1 MAASIRLS
9 AAGRSVLTRPFS
21 LHAASLLKFK
31 RSVNKVNM
39 MGAMDSLPLHY
50 FKDHQKYAGK
60 DKLPKP
66 DRMRQKRILESLHMQ
81 FSSMLEDVEFL
92 HRCFTLLD
100 GDDDGKIDPTELGR
114 WIAVLS
120 DGEAP
125 SNEDLKD
132 AVDKMPM
139 LTGTRGALGEFLGAI
154 KRRSCREYLL
164 TDCL

>member
-1 MAASIRLS
+1 
-9 AAGRSVLTRPFS
+9 
-21 LHAASLLKFK
+21 
-31 RSVNKVNM
+31 M